1 MQSIYNLGKDL
12 IVINLLIFSHTLLYV
27 SEHFVGIN
35 RMSEDEHCK
44 LRQEPITLK

>member
-1 MQSIYNLGKDL
+1 MYNLGKDL

-35 RMSEDEHCK
+35 RMSADGHCK